1 MATMA
6 AAYPP
11 GRFGAL
17 KIKTNL
23 ITEFKEKPQGE
34 DSLINIG
41 FFILNNRIF

>member
-1 MATMA
+1 MATMT

-23 ITEFKEKPQGE
+23 ITEFNEKPQG
-34 DSLINIG
+34 DGSLINIG
-41 FFILNNRIF
+41 YFVLKTKF